1 MRFYGFASGQ
11 FSFQCRR
18 IKLAL
23 YMFTLMP
30 MVVEDVVVVEFN
42 VHPAVSDFEVM
53 PFKIMHF
60 LYFPRL

>member
-1 MRFYGFASGQ
+1 
-11 FSFQCRR
+11 
-18 IKLAL
+18 
-23 YMFTLMP
+23 MP
-30 MVVEDVVVVEFN
+30 IVLEGVVVVEFN